1 MDPNEFGTSTVPL
14 HHAPYGPIT
23 PEALKNK
30 NTGKFAVITG
40 AAQGIGAAIAQSLAQ
55 SGANVAILD
64 LSTEKLQNTKKAC
77 EKHGVKVGVYAC
89 DVSDQNS
96 VVTTLDA
103 VERDLGLVDVLVNN
117 AGILV
122 QRPLIMSD
130 FQSFWKQIEVNFK
143 GPLLTIHTVLPRMRD
158 RGYGCIINIASRS
171 ATVDVPM
178 TLGYV
183 TSKAAL
189 TRATHTLQREMALD
203 GLDPAIHFYALHPG
217 GVLTGMG
224 ASGAPK
230 DVQEKYGN
238 PKDEEYFKELFKD
251 PPVLCGQTCAWLATG
266 EGKDLRGL
274 YIDCRQDVT
283 RLLEKGR
290 EALLK
295 KKRNVLTVNF
305 LEGYE
310 NEP

>member
-1 MDPNEFGTSTVPL
+1 MDPNEFGTSTIPL
-14 HHAPYGPIT
+14 QHAPYGPIT
-23 PEALKNK
+23 AEALQNK
-30 NTGKFAVITG
+30 NAGKIAVVTG
-40 AAQGIGAAIAQSLAQ
+40 AGQGIGAAIAEALIK
-55 SGANVAILD
+55 SGATVAILD
-64 LSTEKLQNTKKAC
+64 LSVEKQQKTQEAC
-77 EKHGVKVGVYAC
+77 ESYGGKVKAYAC
-89 DVSDQNS
+89 DVSNQDA
-96 VVTTLDA
+96 VVTTFD
-103 VERDLGLVDVLVNN
+103 EIEKDLGTIDILVNN

-130 FQSFWKQIEVNFK
+130 FDTFWKQIEVNFK
-143 GPLLTIHTVLPRMRD
+143 GPLLSIHTLLPRMRD
-158 RGYGCIINIASRS
+158 RGHGCIINIASRS

-203 GLDPAIHFYALHPG
+203 GLDPAIHLYALHPG

-238 PKDEEYFKELFKD
+238 PKDEEYFKGLFKD
-251 PPVLCGQTCAWLATG
+251 PPILCGQTCAWLATG

-274 YIDCRQDVT
+274 YIGKKY
-283 RLLEKGR
+283 LLSWWCSSS
-290 EALLK
+290 
-295 KKRNVLTVNF
+295 
-305 LEGYE
+305 
-310 NEP
+310 